1 MKMAADLEK
10 AFIKQ
15 ITKEYE
21 SAMLYR
27 QLAIELELMDLPG
40 ISKWLKNHA
49 DEELTHA
56 DKLIKHL
63 TDRDNHPVIGD
74 IKTPKVKVTSV
85 TETFDVA
92 LEAER
97 EVSESIR
104 ELYFAAD
111 EARDIDSRSLL
122 DWFVSEQIEEEAVV
136 SEILGRAR
144 MVNEDGSGIL
154 RLDAELEREAQVDDV
169 LVGHRGQA
177 ELGVG
182 QVDALARLEQAA
194 DDHRAAQRLALD
206 RDDAAGGVHRSQL

>member
-1 MKMAADLEK
+1 MKMTADLEK

-15 ITKEYE
+15 IIKEYE

-27 QLAIELELMDLPG
+27 QLAIELELMNLPG
-40 ISKWLKNHA
+40 ISRWLKTQSV
-49 DEELTHA
+49 EEFTHA

-97 EVSESIR
+97 GVSASIR
-104 ELYFAAD
+104 ELYDAAD
-111 EARDIDSRSLL
+111 KARDIDSRSLL
-122 DWFVSEQIEEEAVV
+122 DWFVNEQIEEEATV

-144 MVNEDGSGIL
+144 IVNEDGSGIL
-154 RLDAELEREAQVDDV
+154 RLDAELGAS
-169 LVGHRGQA
+169 A
-177 ELGVG
+177 
-182 QVDALARLEQAA
+182 
-194 DDHRAAQRLALD
+194 
-206 RDDAAGGVHRSQL
+206 